1 MDPITAQLTAN
12 PVASPMANA
21 SGGMQQM
28 PFGPMPQVPLVPTG
42 FPSTPYAGAQAA
54 APQGGLSQIPTV
66 AQNNPAIPNAMA
78 PMQGTPA
85 YQRIMQVMNQ
95 MRQQMPQMSQFAGF
109 NLPTGA
115 QPNQAPAMDG
125 SQNILNRLFSGS
137 FGKAGAYNPFGNRFG
152 FRNYERDQYGNPVA
166 PPVMNDYQG
175 RMPSLMQRYGMM

>member
-1 MDPITAQLTAN
+1 MDPITSQLTAN

-28 PFGPMPQVPLVPTG
+28 PVGPMPQVPLVPTG
-42 FPSTPYAGAQAA
+42 FPSTPYVGAQAA

-95 MRQQMPQMSQFAGF
+95 MNQMRQQMPQMSQFAGF

-125 SQNILNRLFSGS
+125 SQNILDRSFSGS
-137 FGKAGAYNPFGNRFG
+137 FGTAGA
-152 FRNYERDQYGNPVA
+152 
-166 PPVMNDYQG
+166 
-175 RMPSLMQRYGMM
+175 